1 MEIHHSKHHQ
11 AYTNN
16 FNAALEGHA
25 DLLSK
30 SAVEILTDLKNVP
43 ADIQTAVRNNGGGY
57 YNHDLFWKV
66 MGPNGGGD
74 ATGPVADAINK
85 AFGSFAAFKDTFSKA
100 ALTRFGSGWAW
111 LNVTG
116 GGEVNVTSTANQDSP
131 LSEGLIPILAIDV
144 WEHAYYLNYQNR
156 RPDYIEAWWNTVN
169 WEEVNRRFEEAK

>member
-1 MEIHHSKHHQ
+1 MAFELTKLPYSYDALEPHIDARTMEIHHSKHHQ

-66 MGPNGGGD
+66 MGGSFRSRQNTSRVTKGRP
-74 ATGPVADAINK
+74 
-85 AFGSFAAFKDTFSKA
+85 FGSV
-100 ALTRFGSGWAW
+100 LPPL
-111 LNVTG
+111 LNP
-116 GGEVNVTSTANQDSP
+116 Q
-131 LSEGLIPILAIDV
+131 
-144 WEHAYYLNYQNR
+144 
-156 RPDYIEAWWNTVN
+156 
-169 WEEVNRRFEEAK
+169 